1 MSSLSGISKT
11 TLIGAI
17 ALACGTFYAAPVSA
31 QSVPVTRSFYQNA
44 GASCHGVDALNDSKL
59 TRTENRLINKTGS
72 SVDVVCNLPTDA
84 YASFGSNFGVVSYV
98 SLWARRYAGSGK
110 TMSCTMTDGFYG
122 ATGGAGI
129 HQPDSGNPVS
139 LPNSGAQAIF
149 EWTPSGGDKFF
160 GPINLRCTLSP
171 YTELNDWFVKF
182 QVDDQVAI
190 P

>member
-1 MSSLSGISKT
+1 MSSLNGISKT

-17 ALACGTFYAAPVSA
+17 ALACGTLYTAPASA

-59 TRTENRLINKTGS
+59 SRTENRLLNKSNS

-84 YASFGSNFGVVSYV
+84 YANIGTNSGVVSYV
-98 SLWARRYAGSGK
+98 ALWARRFGGSNK
-110 TMSCTMTDGFYG
+110 SMTCTMTDGFFG
-122 ATGGAGI
+122 QTGSGVR
-129 HQPDSGNPVS
+129 QPNSPNPRA

-149 EWTPSGGDKFF
+149 EWSPASGEKFL
-160 GPINLRCTLSP
+160 GPINLRCTLEP
-171 YTELNDWFVKF
+171 ATELNDWFVKY
-182 QVDDQVAI
+182 QVNDNISI